1 MLRKENSELSRRIFV
16 FHISLF
22 SPIFNC
28 VDSDPDPYS
37 EYGSSLDPDPQ
48 HLFYPSGS
56 ASELICEFRIL
67 FESP

>member
-1 MLRKENSELSRRIFV
+1 MLREENSELSRRIFV

-48 HLFYPSGS
+48 HLLPFG
-56 ASELICEFRIL
+56 IGIRINL
-67 FESP
+67 RIPDFVCP